1 MTRKIKRVSI
11 KRKNNTGCFSY
22 FIVVALSAFLAVIVA
37 FNLYLASLKPIDN
50 FREIKPNPVTAIY
63 SSDGE
68 NIKTFTA
75 YKFEKVSIDD
85 IPDNLKNAVIA
96 TEDKNFYHH
105 RGFDTLGLVRSVL
118 TNIRAGKLKQ
128 GASTITQQLARILF
142 LSNER
147 TFDRKIKEL
156 IIAHRI
162 EKTISK
168 DEILDMYLN
177 SVYLGSGT
185 YGVLSASKTYFDKN
199 LDELTLAEAALIAG
213 LPQAPSVY
221 SPFSNPDAAIKRR
234 NQVLKRMY
242 KTGYINKKQY
252 KQALDEPLKLNKK
265 PRIYSFNK
273 APYFIDFVLRE
284 LTDIG
289 FDETEISQGGLK
301 IYTTLNYKD
310 QKAADNAINNGLSGA
325 GLTADKTQMALF
337 AFSPTTGK
345 ILAYVGGKNYEK
357 SQYDRIVNAIR
368 PPGSSFKPFVYAAA
382 LQQGFS
388 VNDIMEDKP
397 VQFNKWAPRN
407 YGDKYRGKMPLWK
420 ALALS
425 SNVIAATLIDK
436 VGVAPVISIARD
448 LGITTPL
455 QPDLT
460 ISLGS
465 NGVKLYDMVVAYGA
479 FANGGFR
486 VRPYAVERVENSRGV
501 VIYEAMPTK
510 VIKVISY
517 DTAAGMTYMLKK
529 VVEQG
534 TGRGAAVGREV
545 AGKTGTT
552 DDYRDAWFMGYSPD
566 IVAGVWLGNDDNS
579 KLPGITGGGLPA
591 RAWGN
596 FMKVALTDYPES
608 VFDYPDFTNN
618 GKSQNNE
625 VIYVDEQ
632 KQEQTRDDSI
642 IIDDEPIE
650 GFENENSATDT
661 GANNQTKQPIV
672 IPQKEQVIKQPQSVF
687 KNKTDSLPSSVSK
700 EATEA
705 KNKTIRPV
713 MQFKQNLSP
722 QNNNSAPLPG
732 VN

>member
-1 MTRKIKRVSI
+1 
-11 KRKNNTGCFSY
+11 
-22 FIVVALSAFLAVIVA
+22 
-37 FNLYLASLKPIDN
+37 
-50 FREIKPNPVTAIY
+50 
-63 SSDGE
+63 
-68 NIKTFTA
+68 
-75 YKFEKVSIDD
+75 
-85 IPDNLKNAVIA
+85 
-96 TEDKNFYHH
+96 
-105 RGFDTLGLVRSVL
+105 
-118 TNIRAGKLKQ
+118 
-128 GASTITQQLARILF
+128 
-142 LSNER
+142 
-147 TFDRKIKEL
+147 
-156 IIAHRI
+156 
-162 EKTISK
+162 
-168 DEILDMYLN
+168 
-177 SVYLGSGT
+177 
-185 YGVLSASKTYFDKN
+185 
-199 LDELTLAEAALIAG
+199 
-213 LPQAPSVY
+213 
-221 SPFSNPDAAIKRR
+221 
-234 NQVLKRMY
+234 
-242 KTGYINKKQY
+242 
-252 KQALDEPLKLNKK
+252 
-265 PRIYSFNK
+265 
-273 APYFIDFVLRE
+273 
-284 LTDIG
+284 
-289 FDETEISQGGLK
+289 
-301 IYTTLNYKD
+301 
-310 QKAADNAINNGLSGA
+310 
-325 GLTADKTQMALF
+325 
-337 AFSPTTGK
+337 
-345 ILAYVGGKNYEK
+345 
-357 SQYDRIVNAIR
+357 
-368 PPGSSFKPFVYAAA
+368 
-382 LQQGFS
+382 
-388 VNDIMEDKP
+388 
-397 VQFNKWAPRN
+397 
-407 YGDKYRGKMPLWK
+407 
-420 ALALS
+420 
-425 SNVIAATLIDK
+425 
-436 VGVAPVISIARD
+436 
-448 LGITTPL
+448 
-455 QPDLT
+455 
-460 ISLGS
+460 
-465 NGVKLYDMVVAYGA
+465 
-479 FANGGFR
+479 
-486 VRPYAVERVENSRGV
+486 
-501 VIYEAMPTK
+501 MPTK